1 LGWISSAG
9 LLGAAD
15 PHFPLRPFNGVAS
28 ALLVIFNAAIAAW
41 PMVAC

>member
-1 LGWISSAG
+1 LGRISSAG